1 MDTFQQDNRRFG
13 ITVDMMTPTIL
24 IPVKSDSVDLL
35 LLKTGDLHVQNVF
48 DITDVGQGL
57 KQEWNHI
64 YVSLTYVQL
73 SRWVSFVIHTWK
85 KTVSNFLL
93 VCSFYGIVLGHKEGN
108 WIFCHS
114 SRKMIQIKGVFI
126 YKNYPV
132 NREVYY
138 SCGIKTPN
146 HC

>member
-73 SRWVSFVIHTWK
+73 SR
-85 KTVSNFLL
+85 
-93 VCSFYGIVLGHKEGN
+93 
-108 WIFCHS
+108 
-114 SRKMIQIKGVFI
+114 
-126 YKNYPV
+126 
-132 NREVYY
+132 
-138 SCGIKTPN
+138 
-146 HC
+146 